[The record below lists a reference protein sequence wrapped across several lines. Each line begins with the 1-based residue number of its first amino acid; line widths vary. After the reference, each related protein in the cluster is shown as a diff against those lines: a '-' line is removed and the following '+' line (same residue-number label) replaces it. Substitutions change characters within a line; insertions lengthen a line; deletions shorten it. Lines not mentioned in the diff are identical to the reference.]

1 MHTSRPFERT
11 PRRTSE
17 SAAVL
22 TARRRARLRARL
34 CPVSLLCADLGAF
47 VVATF
52 LAFAVSVAS
61 DTSPYHR
68 AIDNVTTLGAGWHGW
83 GSLLV
88 LVSLL
93 SYFGGRGHYTS
104 RVPSWTQLGD
114 VVIAT
119 IVALACDIFLTV
131 AVYDR
136 RCCWKA
142 AALDPLLPMPA
153 AAARRGATDAA
164 RLGVVDAA
172 NADRGGPGARWRRPR
187 RRSVRILRW
196 ATAWSVGTPATP
208 RRSPTMNCLACWRD
222 AAPIS
227 W

>member
-11 PRRTSE
+11 PRRTSD

-22 TARRRARLRARL
+22 TATTRARLRARV

-47 VVATF
+47 VIASF
-52 LAFAVSVAS
+52 LAFAVSVPS

-68 AIDNVTTLGAGWHGW
+68 VIANVVNMGAGWHGW

-131 AVYDR
+131 AIYDR
-136 RCCWKA
+136 
-142 AALDPLLPMPA
+142 PVLLEGLLRWILYCPCLLLLR
-153 AAARRGATDAA
+153 AAARRML
-164 RLGVVDAA
+164 RVLGVMGAP
-172 NADRGGPGARWRRPR
+172 NPDRGDSGRDGGGRGGAQFRSGTGLHPGRFGHARPR
-187 RRSVRILRW
+187 RIALR
-196 ATAWSVGTPATP
+196 
-208 RRSPTMNCLACWRD
+208 R
-222 AAPIS
+222 
-227 W
+227 